1 MDLRAQLGLHLLDD
15 LHELFLHVADVVAD
29 LLGHSAP
36 VLIEG
41 LLVLELLSFQAIDR
55 AVNLGKAELN

>member
-1 MDLRAQLGLHLLDD
+1 LLDD
-15 LHELFLHVADVVAD
+15 LHELFLHVADFVAG

-41 LLVLELLSFQAIDR
+41 LLVFELLILQVIDR
-55 AVNLGKAELN
+55 AINLGKAELN

>member
-1 MDLRAQLGLHLLDD
+1 LLDD
-15 LHELFLHVADVVAD
+15 LHELFLHVADIVAD

-41 LLVLELLSFQAIDR
+41 LLVFELLSLQVIDR